1 MARARSAKSLYS
13 YPPDLSDQT
22 VHPACIEF
30 KFFERASPTNSSPL
44 NTVHL
49 YMPESVTQPS
59 TVDWG
64 DSNLGFIGNSIVRGA
79 KGISNLSGG
88 MTLGGTLESIG
99 STMGD
104 GGQLA
109 TAYGLANL
117 GSAAAGLMGGNVSAE
132 GLMGAVG
139 GVVPNPYI
147 TALFKAV
154 SLREF
159 AFVFK
164 FYPFQE
170 SDCQDIYDILSV
182 FRENALPSYGK
193 DVLGS
198 GTNKALLSF
207 PSECEIRY
215 LWQGKDNEWIQKFKR
230 SVCTTID
237 IDYTGQGMFSTMR
250 NGFPS
255 EITLSTKWKEL
266 EIVTREDIKDGY

>member
-1 MARARSAKSLYS
+1 MARQRSNKQLYS

-22 VHPACIEF
+22 VHPAAIEF
-30 KFFERASPTNSSPL
+30 KFFERKSPTNSSPL

-49 YMPESVTQPS
+49 YMPESVAQPS

-64 DSNLGFIGNSIVRGA
+64 ESNLGFIGRTIVDAASGNI
-79 KGISNLSGG
+79 GGLSGAI
-88 MTLGGTLESIG
+88 ERA
-99 STMGD
+99 GD
-104 GGQLA
+104 GAQLGA
-109 TAYGLANL
+109 AYMLANA

-139 GVVPNPYI
+139 GVVPNPYV

-154 SLREF
+154 GLRDF

-170 SDCQDIYDILSV
+170 SDCQEIYDIISV
-182 FRENALPSYGK
+182 FRENALPSYAK
-193 DVLGS
+193 DQF
-198 GTNKALLSF
+198 GTGNNKALLGF

-215 LWQGKDNEWIQKFKR
+215 LWRGNENQWLQKFKR
-230 SVCTTID
+230 SVCTAID
-237 IDYTGQGMFSTMR
+237 IDYTAQGMFSTMR

-255 EITLSTKWKEL
+255 EITMSTKWKEL
-266 EIVTREDIKDGY
+266 EIVTREDIKEGY